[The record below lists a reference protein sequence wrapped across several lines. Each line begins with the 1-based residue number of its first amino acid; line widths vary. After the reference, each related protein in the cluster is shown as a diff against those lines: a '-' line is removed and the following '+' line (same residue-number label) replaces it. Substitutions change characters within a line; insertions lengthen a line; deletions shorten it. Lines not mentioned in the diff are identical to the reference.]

1 MAITLKI
8 NANRRN
14 AINPLPTH
22 TTLRPKTLLPRD
34 PAFPAPYD
42 LKSGIFKPSR
52 RGALCTGCALE

>member
-14 AINPLPTH
+14 AINLLPTH
-22 TTLRPKTLLPRD
+22 ATLRPQDLMTSG
-34 PAFPAPYD
+34 PYD

-52 RGALCTGCALE
+52 RGPFAPDALWNKHRS